1 MPAILEVV
9 ASERAKRYRALAE
22 EARVLAARSKRA
34 PRYEGA
40 YLRMAQRWE
49 ELALEADAEAEAGEG
64 PEHSSVMA
72 DSSEQRGAPG
82 GPILV

>member
-1 MPAILEVV
+1 
-9 ASERAKRYRALAE
+9 
-22 EARVLAARSKRA
+22 
-34 PRYEGA
+34 
-40 YLRMAQRWE
+40 MAQRWE

-72 DSSEQRGAPG
+72 DSPEQRGAPG